1 VNAGARELGATG
13 TARPGAPL
21 PAVPPGQPAAGIA
34 QAVAGQ
40 AAVAAGAAAVQAVN
54 IPQKPATEQAPAAPQ
69 TREEMIAANKKRFEE
84 DKARKKQ
91 AAQDRAKEIAEY
103 QVQQSLQRQGLSDKT
118 IGARAAGAAKRFK
131 GTKEEKN
138 KEEERVFNQLKQQQL
153 QTQEELR
160 RKKGIEVAA
169 APAQPPQVG
178 IGQQQIAAL
187 GPQPAAAL
195 SPVAP
200 AAVAATPTA
209 PTSPTAAMGP
219 IPIDT
224 SGLSNVFNAFVG
236 NFSSSLDNIVQKFSG
251 IETAFGS
258 LAQSLTGITMEHTVT
273 VEGLIS
279 VGGLNLESIKQELS
293 SSIGQMVAQEIT
305 NQMDAESRRFRI

>member
-1 VNAGARELGATG
+1 
-13 TARPGAPL
+13 
-21 PAVPPGQPAAGIA
+21 
-34 QAVAGQ
+34 
-40 AAVAAGAAAVQAVN
+40 
-54 IPQKPATEQAPAAPQ
+54 
-69 TREEMIAANKKRFEE
+69 
-84 DKARKKQ
+84 
-91 AAQDRAKEIAEY
+91 
-103 QVQQSLQRQGLSDKT
+103 
-118 IGARAAGAAKRFK
+118 
-131 GTKEEKN
+131 
-138 KEEERVFNQLKQQQL
+138 
-153 QTQEELR
+153 
-160 RKKGIEVAA
+160 
-169 APAQPPQVG
+169 
-178 IGQQQIAAL
+178 
-187 GPQPAAAL
+187 
-195 SPVAP
+195 
-200 AAVAATPTA
+200 
-209 PTSPTAAMGP
+209 MGP